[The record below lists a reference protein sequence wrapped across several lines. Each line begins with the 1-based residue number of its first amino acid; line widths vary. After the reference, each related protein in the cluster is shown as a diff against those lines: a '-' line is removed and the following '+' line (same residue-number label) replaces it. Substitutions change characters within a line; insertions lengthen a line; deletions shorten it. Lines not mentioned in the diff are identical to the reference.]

1 MRVGVFTIFFVKMK
15 LLLLFLAVFAT
26 AAATAEWTPYADATA
41 STAKQDFSGK
51 LLLCDVALGWPNCGI
66 VAECRGNC
74 AFCSCAHA
82 HVLTR
87 NTAGTHAFQ
96 QLVMSQE
103 MVTAGVMFCIANVR
117 IPRQG

>member
-1 MRVGVFTIFFVKMK
+1 MK

-74 AFCSCAHA
+74 ALSYAHA
-82 HVLTR
+82 VRVLT
-87 NTAGTHAFQ
+87 
-96 QLVMSQE
+96 
-103 MVTAGVMFCIANVR
+103 
-117 IPRQG
+117 